1 MAEEKVTIL
10 DVQVN
15 AQAAIKTITEY
26 RAKID
31 QLKSALKEEEQQNG
45 KNTQQAE
52 VYRAEIAA
60 LNKDL
65 RENVKQLGNQVTQQ
79 REQEGSLVSMRA
91 RLSELTSAYDRL
103 SKEERQNT
111 EVGGAMMVQINRLT
125 DEIKSNEEATQR
137 YYRNVGNYTE
147 SIRKAMGANNK
158 YVMGLQAMSDVFG
171 KGLVNGIKTTTSAI
185 SAMSKQ
191 LLTLLANPVVA
202 ILAAIAA
209 AFMVLKKGIE
219 SSEENTQAF
228 NKALAPLKGVFDVLI
243 VVIQKITSVM
253 LKFVQVH
260 IDAAMAVSKFL
271 EKIPLIG
278 GAFKEVNTAIERQTE
293 AAKLN
298 SEIQKEERDQML
310 KNAATENKV
319 AKLRDKVA
327 QTQKYSA
334 KERRAYL
341 AQAMKLE
348 RQEADQKIALEKK
361 KLKAME
367 LEAKTTDN
375 VTETN
380 RKLAEQKA
388 KLIQLDTEYLNL
400 TRRQQSQLASLDQQ
414 ERSKQEAA
422 AKEREERAKKAAEEA
437 RRNALERKKN
447 EAEAFRA
454 AQDAVLAILYE
465 TAEKRR
471 EALRIQYEREIAD
484 LKERLKTEKNLTAKA
499 REDIN
504 KTILA
509 KQIQYNQESEK
520 LRIEAIQ
527 QQVTQKTQEI
537 QSELSVAEKGSKE
550 QLDLQKQLNAQETAQ
565 KVAQLAEQLRTMQ
578 IAQEQFAVQS
588 ENVREA
594 ERQKNAQL
602 DEQYETAQFQR
613 RQQALQNQLAQLQ
626 LNGEAALEKEREIA
640 QQSLDDLIARGQL
653 SSQTREQFDAE
664 VIAKRQEV
672 ANKEKAIDDAK
683 LKHKEAVANAEKAV
697 MNSVM
702 GLMEQMG
709 EENKTMAKLSKVLAL
724 ANIAFNTG
732 EAIAEGVKQAQKL
745 PYPTN
750 IPAIATTVA
759 TVLAN
764 ITSAISTVKAAKFA
778 TGGKVNG
785 PGTGTS
791 DSIPAM
797 LSNGEFV
804 MTAKATRMFEPLLA
818 AMNGIGAGIPMQVAM
833 SGSAND
839 STDRMREAFGDAVKE
854 IRPVVSVVD
863 INEGQQRVEAIQ
875 NLDSL

>member
-111 EVGGAMMVQINRLT
+111 EVGGAMMHQINQLT

-293 AAKLN
+293 AARLN
-298 SEIQKEERDQML
+298 SEVQKEERDQML

-341 AQAMKLE
+341 VQAMKLE

-380 RKLAEQKA
+380 RKLTEQKA

-447 EAEAFRA
+447 EAEAFRT

-527 QQVTQKTQEI
+527 QQVAQKTQEI

-578 IAQEQFAVQS
+578 ITQEQFAVQS